1 MIQDPIA
8 RIIHNYSNSTTNSC
22 KENKCAL
29 HLDGVNRK
37 SLAIIHG
44 TKYQKNHN
52 YHKKLCDRILFCS
65 EHGFIIATIELKGG
79 RRIRMSEAIQQIQN
93 GLQVAKDIL
102 GDHRVADWLPL
113 LLYSGR
119 MKPYETKL
127 LLARSVTF
135 AGERKNVIKSDCGNR
150 LSTIL
155 SN

>member
-1 MIQDPIA
+1 MKQDPIA
-8 RIIHNYSNSTTNSC
+8 WITHNYSKSTTKSC
-22 KENKCAL
+22 KEYNCAL

-65 EHGFIIATIELKGG
+65 EHGFIIAAVELKGG
-79 RRIRMSEAIQQIQN
+79 KRIHMSDAIQQIQN

-102 GDHRVADWLPL
+102 GNHYVADWLPL
-113 LLYSGR
+113 LLYSGS

-127 LLARSVTF
+127 LLTRSVTF
-135 AGERKNVIKSDCGNR
+135 MGKRKNVIKRDCGTR
-150 LSTIL
+150 LNTVL